1 MRTENCLKKFN
12 ATKYIIDTLLCYLN
26 ELEPVENLSGI
37 SKHGAFTKT
46 RSDKG
51 KTSKS
56 RVTLVRRRG
65 QESKVVH
72 CFSFSATS

>member
-1 MRTENCLKKFN
+1 ME
-12 ATKYIIDTLLCYLN
+12 D
-26 ELEPVENLSGI
+26 LSGI
-37 SKHGAFTKT
+37 SIHGAFTKT

-72 CFSFSATS
+72 CFPFSATS